1 MRDQRVILGMIFGN
15 LRGLIVSI
23 ENDPAAP
30 VGDSTETRA
39 GLSRRTIMKGA
50 AWTVPALMVAT
61 SAPAYALSCV
71 QGKWNALGRGKML
84 SGGLFNVDLDTLAS
98 VNGTI
103 ASAPTVVNET
113 GYVHG
118 PNAEGDPDV
127 HANPLSVTALG
138 LININAT
145 GLTTTVSTLLGLIA
159 SAPDGT
165 GLLNQFGYALS
176 SGLSKGAS
184 GYVDD
189 NGTVR
194 VAPAGGY
201 PEVAALNLRQFL
213 TPLLGGALTG
223 VLANITD
230 LTLHVGAMVG
240 RAVLEQMCNTV
251 VNPDGYKLH
260 REYLVAYLKLVL
272 TSPLLGNVV
281 TAVTGLV
288 PNLVVDTNA
297 VWSLLNAVPV
307 LQPLVTALQGVVP
320 LTIQVTANAGTL
332 ATDLTSSPVPDGPN
346 QPISVALGAGTA
358 TIDLAAL
365 LGSAFPGGASS
376 MANSLPAN
384 SILFV
389 DYPLPTTALSQFV
402 ADLQNTIISRI
413 QDHVTVK
420 IDAALLDPV
429 FGTEITG
436 VHISGSLAQLLN
448 GTATAT
454 FKLLGGTLNLGAALA
469 PLLVSIGNLVKGT
482 IFAAGGPVQLA
493 LTAVNDL
500 LAAVFDA
507 LKNVL
512 NITLNVQN
520 LPEKNNDPALP
531 YKHTPG
537 PARWNAGAQAL
548 PAGRYDV
555 AALGLSAVSI
565 LASPDV
571 LDLFL
576 ARGSVGPH
584 SARP

>member
-1 MRDQRVILGMIFGN
+1 MTEENTVEGAGS
-15 LRGLIVSI
+15 RGV
-23 ENDPAAP
+23 
-30 VGDSTETRA
+30 
-39 GLSRRTIMKGA
+39 SRRTIMKGA

-71 QGKWNALGRGKML
+71 QGKWNAIGRGKML

-103 ASAPTVVNET
+103 ASAPTKVLET
-113 GYVHG
+113 GFIHG
-118 PNAEGDPDV
+118 PNSEGDPDV

-138 LININAT
+138 LINVNAT
-145 GLTTTVSTLLGLIA
+145 GLTTTVSTLLGLVA

-201 PEVAALNLRQFL
+201 PDVAALNLRQFL
-213 TPLLGGALTG
+213 TPLLGGSLTG
-223 VLANITD
+223 ALSTITD

-260 REYLVAYLKLVL
+260 REYLVAYLRLVL
-272 TSPLLGNVV
+272 TSPVLGNVV

-297 VWSLLNAVPV
+297 VWALLNAVPA
-307 LQPLVTALQGVVP
+307 LKPLVTALQGIVP

-332 ATDLTSSPVPDGPN
+332 ANDLTSAPVPDGPN
-346 QPISVALGAGTA
+346 QPISVNLGTGTA
-358 TIDLAAL
+358 TIDVASL

-389 DYPLPTTALSQFV
+389 DYPLPTTALSQFI
-402 ADLQNTIISRI
+402 ADLQSTIISRI
-413 QDHVTVK
+413 QNDVSVK
-420 IDAALLDPV
+420 IDASLVVAGLEV
-429 FGTEITG
+429 TG
-436 VHISGSLAQLLN
+436 VHISGTLAQLLN
-448 GTATAT
+448 GTATAA
-454 FKLLGGTLNLGAALA
+454 FKLAGVTLNLGAALA
-469 PLLVSIGNLVKGT
+469 PLLISIGNLVKGT
-482 IFAAGGPVQLA
+482 IFAAGGAVQLA

-507 LKNVL
+507 LKTVL

-520 LPEKNNDPALP
+520 LPEKNNDPTAA

-537 PARWNAGAQAL
+537 PARWNSGAQAL

-555 AALGLSAVSI
+555 AALGLSAAQI
-565 LASPDV
+565 LAAPDV

-584 SARP
+584 TPKP